1 MKKLLIL
8 PLLLLLVTGC
18 NISTNNETERN
29 ELNKNNIYFYID
41 ENTCVEYIVYD
52 AWYSGGITPR
62 LNRDGTIMLNEECLN
77 KKGGNR

>member
-29 ELNKNNIYFYID
+29 EIGNTDIYFYTD
-41 ENTCVEYIVYD
+41 EETCTEYIVYD
-52 AWYSGGITPR
+52 DWYSGGITPR

-77 KKGGNR
+77 EKGE

>member
-1 MKKLLIL
+1 MKKLFIL

-18 NISTNNETERN
+18 NISTNNETEGN
-29 ELNKNNIYFYID
+29 ELNKNDIYFYID

-52 AWYSGGITPR
+52 GWYSGGITPR

-77 KKGGNR
+77 KKGE

>member
-18 NISTNNETERN
+18 NEV
-29 ELNKNNIYFYID
+29 NKNDIYFYTD
-41 ENTCVEYIVYD
+41 ENSCVEYIIYD
-52 AWYSGGITPR
+52 GYKAGGITPR

-77 KKGGNR
+77 KKGGNQ

>member
-18 NISTNNETERN
+18 NIGTNDETERN
-29 ELNKNNIYFYID
+29 EVNKNDIYFYTD
-41 ENTCVEYIVYD
+41 EETCVEYIIYD
-52 AWYSGGITPR
+52 GYKAGGITPR

-77 KKGGNR
+77 KKGE

>member
-18 NISTNNETERN
+18 SVDVNDETEST
-29 ELNKNNIYFYID
+29 KVNNTDIYFYID

-52 AWYSGGITPR
+52 GWYSGGITPR

-77 KKGGNR
+77 KKGE

>member
-18 NISTNNETERN
+18 NIGTNDETERN
-29 ELNKNNIYFYID
+29 EVNKNYIFFYTD
-41 ENTCVEYIVYD
+41 EETCVEYIIFDGYR
-52 AWYSGGITPR
+52 AGGITPR

-77 KKGGNR
+77 KKGE

>member
-18 NISTNNETERN
+18 NVSTNNETDRN
-29 ELNKNNIYFYID
+29 EVDKNDIYFYTD
-41 ENTCVEYIVYD
+41 ENSCVEYIIYD
-52 AWYSGGITPR
+52 GYKAGGITPR

-77 KKGGNR
+77 KKGE

>member
-18 NISTNNETERN
+18 NISTNNETEGN
-29 ELNKNNIYFYID
+29 ELNKNDIYFYID

-52 AWYSGGITPR
+52 GWYSGRITPR

-77 KKGGNR
+77 KKGE

>member
-18 NISTNNETERN
+18 NVSTNDETERN
-29 ELNKNNIYFYID
+29 EVNKNNIYFYTD
-41 ENTCVEYIVYD
+41 ENSCVEYIIFNAYK
-52 AWYSGGITPR
+52 AGGIIPR

-77 KKGGNR
+77 KKGE

>member
-18 NISTNNETERN
+18 NISTNNETDRN
-29 ELNKNNIYFYID
+29 EVNKSDIYFYID

-52 AWYSGGITPR
+52 SWYSGGITPR

-77 KKGGNR
+77 KKGE

>member
-18 NISTNNETERN
+18 NVSTNNETEHN
-29 ELNKNNIYFYID
+29 EIDDTDIYIYTD
-41 ENTCVEYIVYD
+41 EETCVEYIVYLRYID
-52 AWYSGGITPR
+52 VPGSITPR

-77 KKGGNR
+77 KKGE

>member
-29 ELNKNNIYFYID
+29 ELNKNDIYFYID

-52 AWYSGGITPR
+52 GWDSGGITPR

-77 KKGGNR
+77 KKGE

>member
-18 NISTNNETERN
+18 NEV
-29 ELNKNNIYFYID
+29 NKNDIYFYTD
-41 ENTCVEYIVYD
+41 EKSCVEYIIYNGYK
-52 AWYSGGITPR
+52 AGGITPR

-77 KKGGNR
+77 KKGE

>member
-18 NISTNNETERN
+18 NVSTNNETERN
-29 ELNKNNIYFYID
+29 ELNNTDIYFYID

-52 AWYSGGITPR
+52 GWYSGGITPR

-77 KKGGNR
+77 KKGE